1 MKKLTLEEME
11 DSDSM
16 SDIWIEEEK
25 ISIWFENN
33 ENLPENSSE
42 GL

>member
-11 DSDSM
+11 DSDAM
-16 SDIWIEEEK
+16 ADIWIEDEK
-25 ISIWFENN
+25 VSRWFEKNKN
-33 ENLPENSSE
+33 MPEDSST

>member
-16 SDIWIEEEK
+16 ADIWIEEEK
-25 ISIWFENN
+25 VSKWFEKN
-33 ENLPENSSE
+33 ENLPENSSG